1 MWEEGSAVGN
11 AVALSTGEAVP
22 PRRTFHMST
31 ACIGDC
37 RGVAP
42 GTAECRRPAK
52 LRPLGRRQ
60 AAARADLEAFTGVL
74 YSIASIHLSASPP
87 CPPPRTTQSTSNA
100 LAYR

>member
-1 MWEEGSAVGN
+1 MGN
-11 AVALSTGEAVP
+11 AAALSTGEAVP
-22 PRRTFHMST
+22 PWRTFHMST
-31 ACIGDC
+31 ACIGGWQ
-37 RGVAP
+37 GVAT

-60 AAARADLEAFTGVL
+60 AAFRADLEAVTGVL
-74 YSIASIHLSASPP
+74 YSIASIRPPASPP